1 MTLVTE
7 LKLPETEADVCAA
20 SLHAAIKDEKIW
32 TSFKFGVSRVFAQV
46 AVTYHKDK
54 GNQRQRRDAT
64 AKP

>member
-7 LKLPETEADVCAA
+7 LKLPETEADVCDA
-20 SLHAAIKDEKIW
+20 SLHAAIRDEMIC
-32 TSFKFGVSRVFAQV
+32 TSSKFWVSRDFAQV